1 MINSIYWSRYDMSS
15 QVTARNLLIE
25 QIQLLLGSQ
34 MVDIELDVEHIEL
47 GITVGIQKLR
57 QQSDGANLEKDI
69 FLHLT
74 RDITEYTLP
83 EEVQEVRRLYRRG
96 VGAYTNGGVNFDPV
110 DAAFYNIYLL
120 QPNRSGGLAT
130 WDFYNEYLETVERVF
145 ASQLNFTW
153 DVNNH
158 LLTII
163 RRPTADE
170 DVSVR
175 VYARKSDDDIIIDP
189 YTGPWLRSYGTAYS
203 KYMLGEARSKFPAG
217 FPGPNGNVTL
227 NGDTLKREAQVEID
241 KLEKQLQNLITSG
254 DGYSFV
260 IG

>member
-1 MINSIYWSRYDMSS
+1 MSAQTTSINR
-15 QVTARNLLIE
+15 LIQ
-25 QIQLLLGSQ
+25 QIELGLGAQ
-34 MVDIELDVEHIEL
+34 MVDIELDVEHL
-47 GITVGIQKLR
+47 NLAVLLGIQKLQ
-57 QQSDGANLEKDI
+57 QQSDGSMLEKDI
-69 FLHLT
+69 FLHIT

-130 WDFYNEYLETVERVF
+130 WDFYNQFLETTERVF
-145 ASQLNFTW
+145 ASQYNFTW

-158 LLTII
+158 KLTII

-170 DVSVR
+170 EVVVR
-175 VYARKSDDDIIIDP
+175 VYSRKSVDDLINDP
-189 YTGPWLRSYGTAYS
+189 YTGPWLRSYATANA
-203 KYMLGEARSKFPAG
+203 KYMLGEARDKFPGG
-217 FPGPNGNVTL
+217 FPGPNGNVML
-227 NGDTLKREAQVEID
+227 NGATLKQEAKVEID
-241 KLEKQLQNLITSG
+241 KLEKELLNQITSG

>member
-1 MINSIYWSRYDMSS
+1 MSAQITPKVLLKK
-15 QVTARNLLIE
+15 QVELM
-25 QIQLLLGSQ
+25 LGSGL
-34 MVDIELDVEHIEL
+34 VEVELDVDHIDL
-47 GITVGIQKLR
+47 AIHLGIQKLR
-57 QQSDGANLEKDI
+57 QQSDGALLEKDI
-69 FLHLT
+69 FLHIT

-130 WDFYNEYLETVERVF
+130 WDLYNGYLETAERVF

-158 LLTII
+158 KLTII

-170 DVSVR
+170 EVAVR
-175 VYARKSDDDIIIDP
+175 VYVRKSEDDMINDP
-189 YTGPWLRSYGTAYS
+189 YTGPWLIAYATAKA
-203 KYMLGEARSKFPAG
+203 KYILGEARDKFPGG
-217 FPGPNGNVTL
+217 FPGPNGNVQL
-227 NGDTLKREAQVEID
+227 NGATLKQEAQVEID
-241 KLEKQLQNLITSG
+241 KLEKELTTMVASG
-254 DGYSFV
+254 DGYSF
-260 IG
+260 ICG

>member
-1 MINSIYWSRYDMSS
+1 MK
-15 QVTARNLLIE
+15 QIE
-25 QIQLLLGSQ
+25 LGLGAQ
-34 MVDIELDVEHIEL
+34 MVDVELDVEHL
-47 GITVGIQKLR
+47 NLAITVGIQKLR

-69 FLHLT
+69 FLHIT

-130 WDFYNEYLETVERVF
+130 WDFYSQFLETTELLF
-145 ASQLNFTW
+145 ASQYNFTW
-153 DVNNH
+153 DVNQH
-158 LLTII
+158 KLTII

-170 DVSVR
+170 EVVVR
-175 VYARKSDDDIIIDP
+175 VYARKSEDDIINDP
-189 YTGPWLRSYGTAYS
+189 YTGPWLRSYATANA
-203 KYMLGEARSKFPAG
+203 KYMLGEARSKFTTG

-227 NGDTLKREAQVEID
+227 NGDSIKQEAAAEIE
-241 KLEKQLQNLITSG
+241 KLEKQLMNLVTSG
-254 DGYSFV
+254 DGYAFV

>member
-1 MINSIYWSRYDMSS
+1 MSS
-15 QVTARNLLIE
+15 QITPRVLLMKQIE
-25 QIQLLLGSQ
+25 LMLGAQ
-34 MVDIELDVEHIEL
+34 MVDIELDVEHL
-47 GITVGIQKLR
+47 NTAITIGIQKLR

-96 VGAYTNGGVNFDPV
+96 VGAYTNGGINFDPV

-130 WDFYNEYLETVERVF
+130 WDFYNQFLETTERVF
-145 ASQLNFTW
+145 ASQINFTW

-158 LLTII
+158 KLTIL

-170 DVSVR
+170 EVSVR
-175 VYARKSDDDIIIDP
+175 VYARKSEDDIINDP
-189 YTGPWLRSYGTAYS
+189 YTGPWLRSYSTAIA
-203 KYMLGEARSKFPAG
+203 KYALGEARDKFPGG

-227 NGDTLKREAQVEID
+227 NGAAMKQEAQAEIE
-241 KLEKQLQNLITSG
+241 KLEAQLLNLVTSG
-254 DGYSFV
+254 DGYAFV

>member
-1 MINSIYWSRYDMSS
+1 MSS
-15 QVTARNLLIE
+15 QVTPRVMLMKQIE
-25 QIQLLLGSQ
+25 LGLGAQ
-34 MVDIELDVEHIEL
+34 MVDVELDVEHLNLAIN
-47 GITVGIQKLR
+47 IGIQKLR
-57 QQSDGANLEKDI
+57 QQSDGSMLEKDI
-69 FLHLT
+69 FLHIT

-130 WDFYNEYLETVERVF
+130 WDFYNQFLETTERVF
-145 ASQLNFTW
+145 ASQYNFTW

-158 LLTII
+158 KLTII

-170 DVSVR
+170 EVVVR
-175 VYARKSDDDIIIDP
+175 VYAQKSEDDIILDP
-189 YTGPWLRSYGTAYS
+189 YTGPWLRSYATATA
-203 KYMLGEARSKFPAG
+203 KYMLGEARDKFPGG
-217 FPGPNGNVTL
+217 FPGPNGNVQL
-227 NGDTLKREAQVEID
+227 NGATLKQEAQAELE
-241 KLEKQLQNLITSG
+241 KLELQLFNLVTAG
-254 DGYSFV
+254 NGYGFI

>member
-1 MINSIYWSRYDMSS
+1 MSAQITPRTLLLSQIN
-15 QVTARNLLIE
+15 
-25 QIQLLLGSQ
+25 LLLGAQ
-34 MVDIELDVEHIEL
+34 MVDVELDNDHFNL
-47 GITVGIQKLR
+47 AITVGIEKLR

-69 FLHLT
+69 FLHIT

-96 VGAYTNGGVNFDPV
+96 VGGYTNGGVNFDPV

-130 WDFYNEYLETVERVF
+130 WDMYNQFLETTELLF
-145 ASQLNFTW
+145 ASQYNFVW
-153 DVNNH
+153 DVNSH
-158 LLTII
+158 TLRII

-170 DVSVR
+170 EVTVR
-175 VYARKSDDDIIIDP
+175 VYVKKSEDDIINDP
-189 YTGPWLRSYGTAYS
+189 YTGPWLRSYATAYA
-203 KYMLGEARSKFPAG
+203 KYMLGEARDKYPSG
-217 FPGPNGNVTL
+217 FPGPTGNIMFNGA
-227 NGDTLKREAQVEID
+227 TLKQEAQVEMD
-241 KLEKQLQNLITSG
+241 KLELQLLNQITSG

>member
-1 MINSIYWSRYDMSS
+1 MSA
-15 QVTARNLLIE
+15 QITPRVILMKQIE
-25 QIQLLLGSQ
+25 LALGSQ
-34 MVDIELDVEHIEL
+34 MVDVELDVEHL
-47 GITVGIQKLR
+47 NLAITIGVQKLR
-57 QQSDGANLEKDI
+57 QQSDGSNLEKDI
-69 FLHLT
+69 FLHIT

-83 EEVQEVRRLYRRG
+83 DEVQEVRRLYRRG

-130 WDFYNEYLETVERVF
+130 WDFYNQFLETTERVF

-153 DVNNH
+153 DTNNKK
-158 LLTII
+158 LTII

-170 DVSVR
+170 EVVVR
-175 VYARKSDDDIIIDP
+175 VYARKSEDDIINDP
-189 YTGPWLRSYGTAYS
+189 YTGPWLRSYATAAS
-203 KYMLGEARSKFPAG
+203 KYMLGEARDKFPGG
-217 FPGPNGNVTL
+217 FPGPTGNVTL
-227 NGDTLKREAQVEID
+227 NGATMKQEAQAELE
-241 KLEKQLQNLITSG
+241 KLEKQLLDLVTSS

>member
-1 MINSIYWSRYDMSS
+1 MSS
-15 QVTARNLLIE
+15 QVTPKVLLMKQIE
-25 QIQLLLGSQ
+25 LSLGAQ
-34 MVDIELDVEHIEL
+34 MVDIELDVDHL
-47 GITVGIQKLR
+47 NLAITTGLQKLR
-57 QQSDGANLEKDI
+57 QQSDGALLEKDI
-69 FLHLT
+69 FLHIT

-96 VGAYTNGGVNFDPV
+96 VGAYTNGGISFDPV

-130 WDFYNEYLETVERVF
+130 WDFYNQFLETTERVF
-145 ASQLNFTW
+145 ASQYNFTW

-158 LLTII
+158 KLTII

-170 DVSVR
+170 EVVVR
-175 VYARKSDDDIIIDP
+175 VYSRKSEDDMINDP
-189 YTGPWLRSYGTAYS
+189 YTGPWLRSYSTAMA
-203 KYMLGEARSKFPAG
+203 KYMLGEARDKFPGG

-227 NGDTLKREAQVEID
+227 NGATLKQEASAEIL
-241 KLEKQLQNLITSG
+241 KLEKELLNLVTSG
-254 DGYSFV
+254 DGYGFI